1 MAIRTGVWGIGN
13 VGRPA
18 VRAVVSHGELELA
31 AVMVSSPEKD
41 GQDAGGLVGLDPLG
55 VQATRD
61 VDQALA
67 AGLDVVA
74 YTASGDMRPAE
85 ALADLE
91 RLLRA
96 GVDVVST
103 SFYPLLHPELCPE
116 EVRASIES
124 ACGEGDASIFVS
136 GMDPG
141 WVMDVLPILLS
152 GVVADIREIR
162 MQELF
167 NYALYHQPDAVRELA
182 GFGQPMEAT
191 PPMLL
196 DFGLQMVWGPMLRLI
211 AEALGESLDAVETVV
226 EKRALERDVEV
237 AGMGHF
243 AKGTQ
248 GAFRFE
254 VRGMVE
260 GTARIVAEHV
270 TRIDDACAPEWPYP
284 PEGQGAHRV
293 LLDANPHLELSL
305 HADDHFE
312 TGAAAGGNATAAA
325 RMVNAIP
332 AVAAAGAGIL
342 TPLDLPSPTGQ
353 GQTRWRKAT

>member
-18 VRAVVSHGELELA
+18 VRAVVSHTELELA
-31 AVMVSSPEKD
+31 AVIVSSPTKE
-41 GQDAGGLVGLDPLG
+41 GQDAGALVGLDPVG
-55 VQATRD
+55 VKATRD

-67 AGLDVVA
+67 DGLDVMV
-74 YTASGDMRPAE
+74 YTASGDLRPAE

-96 GVDVVST
+96 GIQVVST
-103 SFYPLLHPELCPE
+103 SFYPLLHPALCPE
-116 EVRASIES
+116 PVRTGIEA
-124 ACGEGDASIFVS
+124 ACRGGNASIFVS

-167 NYALYHQPDAVRELA
+167 NYALYHQPEAVRDIA
-182 GFGQPMEAT
+182 GFGQPMDAT

-196 DFGLQMVWGPMLRLI
+196 DIGLQMVWGPMLRLI
-211 AEALGESLDAVETVV
+211 AEALGEELDGVETVV

-237 AGMGHF
+237 DGMGRF
-243 AKGTQ
+243 AKGSQ

-254 VRGMVE
+254 VRGMIDGV
-260 GTARIVAEHV
+260 ARIVAEHV
-270 TRIDDACAPEWPYP
+270 TRIDDACAQEWPRP
-284 PEGQGAHRV
+284 PEGQGAHCV
-293 LLDANPHLELSL
+293 LLDANPKLSLSL
-305 HADDHFE
+305 HADDRFE
-312 TGAAAGGNATAAA
+312 TGAAAGGNGTAAG

-332 AVAAAGAGIL
+332 AVVAAAPGIL
-342 TPLDLPSPTGQ
+342 TPLDLSSPCGR
-353 GQTRWRKAT
+353 GQTRWRTQA